1 MAQNL
6 LAEYSVS
13 PAFAPPCWEQN
24 LPNLNP
30 HLTPK
35 NMIQRTLRG
44 RRLLPLLLLSALTTN
59 LSAANG
65 AATDSGDT
73 AWMLTSTALV
83 LFMMIPGLAL
93 FYAGLVKSKNVLSIF
108 MQCFALTCVMSLVW
122 LICGYSLSF
131 SDGNAFIGGLG
142 NMFLNGITPGTTPR
156 ADAPT
161 IPVLLHFAYQMMF
174 FLITP
179 GLFIGAFAERMK
191 FSAIMAFSIAWSL
204 LVYVPCCYGVW
215 HKAGAFLGLTG
226 VIDLAGGIVVHI
238 TAGVAALVA
247 CIMVGPRKGY
257 PHTPFLP
264 HNLPFT
270 VAGAAMLWVGW
281 FGFNAGSQL
290 AANGAAAMT
299 LVVTHL
305 SACAA
310 SVVWMLIEWFRN
322 GKPSVLGIATGSIA
336 GLAAITPASGKV
348 GPLGALAIGSVSA
361 ILCWLACAK
370 LKQRFKYD
378 DSLDVFGVHGVGGLV
393 GTLLVAVFGS
403 KHFAGGLG
411 DFEILPQLKTQFLA
425 ALYTIMLSGAVSFV
439 LLHIIRATLGLR
451 VKANEEDTGLD
462 LADHGESAYSD

>member
-1 MAQNL
+1 MTHR
-6 LAEYSVS
+6 VS
-13 PAFAPPCWEQN
+13 
-24 LPNLNP
+24 
-30 HLTPK
+30 
-35 NMIQRTLRG
+35 RG
-44 RRLLPLLLLSALTTN
+44 WRLWPLLGFLTAPVSLHAADVSAIN
-59 LSAANG
+59 
-65 AATDSGDT
+65 SGDT
-73 AWMLTSTALV
+73 AWMLTATALV

-93 FYAGLVKSKNVLSIF
+93 FYAGLVKSKNVLSIL
-108 MQCFALTCVMSLVW
+108 MQCFTLTCVLSLVW
-122 LICGYSLSF
+122 LVCGYSLAF
-131 SDGNAFIGGLG
+131 SDGGAFIGGLG
-142 NMFLNGITPGTTPR
+142 KVFLQGVTPDSPPR

-191 FSAIMAFSIAWSL
+191 FKAVLIFSVAWSL

-215 HKAGAFLGLTG
+215 HKGGAFFGLTG

-247 CIMVGPRKGY
+247 CIVVGPRHGY
-257 PHTPFLP
+257 PTTQFLP

-310 SVVWMLIEWFRN
+310 SVVWMLIEWSRN

-348 GPLGALAIGSVSA
+348 GPIGALAIGGISA
-361 ILCWLACAK
+361 LLCWSACAK
-370 LKQRFKYD
+370 LKQRYRYD
-378 DSLDVFGVHGVGGLV
+378 DSLDVFGVHGVGGFV
-393 GTLLVAVFGS
+393 GVVLVAVFGS

-411 DFEILPQLKTQFLA
+411 DFAILPQLKTQVLA
-425 ALYTIMLSGAVSFV
+425 ALFTIILSGVVSYA
-439 LLHIIRATLGLR
+439 LLKVIGAAMGLR
-451 VKANEEDTGLD
+451 VAAQRENEGLD
-462 LADHGESAYSD
+462 LADHGENAYNG